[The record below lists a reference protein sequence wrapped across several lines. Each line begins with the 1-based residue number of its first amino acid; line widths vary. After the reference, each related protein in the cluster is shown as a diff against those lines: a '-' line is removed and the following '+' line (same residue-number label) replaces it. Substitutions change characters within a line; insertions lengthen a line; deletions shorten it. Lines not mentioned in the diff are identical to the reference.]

1 MVKNRLDGTLS
12 GLASNIWQCT
22 QPIVRYCR
30 NSKAAR
36 KANLEGVKPLYG
48 DEYEKKS
55 RKQKPGKSDAA
66 PDRNLKAAD
75 AEPSNSKSKRGK
87 GKHRGSGRP
96 VNSKNVNYSGFLF
109 AELTENECWIDSVF
123 AGFIAFFQ
131 HPLFE
136 VQGLL
141 ISVPVCEEYKNCVGL
156 EMALRVSE
164 EFEQFVVRQPS
175 DVRKWK
181 KTVKAFRTYA
191 WTTANQHGVDRGVFW
206 SLISFVGFL
215 IEDTF
220 SVHLKSLAYFHR
232 DLRAHCQKCNWEKV
246 DNCVNFELLDL
257 PVRPWN
263 ITFYAEE
270 MVNDYVG
277 LAGRRVGVNHD
288 CKKCKANNSV
298 IRMFR
303 MMTMP
308 KLLII
313 FIDVDGGRLD
323 TPRYIHI
330 RPTWHNGHEYK
341 YELLTVFVHT
351 GGHYVVYMHLK
362 KPFEGL
368 FYYDNLV
375 NGGRATL
382 VTETGIP
389 RGPANHRPIGALYI
403 LTQYQQIQNENEHE
417 VFGSSSMTSNPPP
430 SELSTLPPSELSM
443 SDADLDDVLTSS
455 HQESSQEDLLQDPGQ
470 HHVEAQQQ
478 ISPIKTASPK
488 KLSGVKRKPDQLAN
502 DLVKQ
507 PRLTPSKPSPKETC
521 VKCGMCEDDSTQA
534 VWGQCDYCDRWVHL
548 ECVGVSLEYAR
559 KAPIFHCT
567 TCKPTS
573 FSQ

>member
-1 MVKNRLDGTLS
+1 
-12 GLASNIWQCT
+12 
-22 QPIVRYCR
+22 
-30 NSKAAR
+30 
-36 KANLEGVKPLYG
+36 
-48 DEYEKKS
+48 
-55 RKQKPGKSDAA
+55 
-66 PDRNLKAAD
+66 
-75 AEPSNSKSKRGK
+75 
-87 GKHRGSGRP
+87 
-96 VNSKNVNYSGFLF
+96 
-109 AELTENECWIDSVF
+109 
-123 AGFIAFFQ
+123 
-131 HPLFE
+131 
-136 VQGLL
+136 
-141 ISVPVCEEYKNCVGL
+141 
-156 EMALRVSE
+156 MALRVSE

-362 KPFEGL
+362 KPLSKVFSI
-368 FYYDNLV
+368 
-375 NGGRATL
+375 TTIWS
-382 VTETGIP
+382 TEEELHLLRKLGFQEAP
-389 RGPANHRPIGALYI
+389 
-403 LTQYQQIQNENEHE
+403 QITVQSVPCTFSPNTNR
-417 VFGSSSMTSNPPP
+417 SKTRMSMKF
-430 SELSTLPPSELSM
+430 L
-443 SDADLDDVLTSS
+443 
-455 HQESSQEDLLQDPGQ
+455 DLLQ
-470 HHVEAQQQ
+470 
-478 ISPIKTASPK
+478 
-488 KLSGVKRKPDQLAN
+488 
-502 DLVKQ
+502 
-507 PRLTPSKPSPKETC
+507 
-521 VKCGMCEDDSTQA
+521 
-534 VWGQCDYCDRWVHL
+534 
-548 ECVGVSLEYAR
+548 
-559 KAPIFHCT
+559 
-567 TCKPTS
+567 
-573 FSQ
+573 